1 MAQTVCDVQH
11 TAEKHPRGGRR
22 TAPQPTLRGPS
33 CNYAGIRCSLNK
45 KVRMQTNF
53 QEYKLSS
60 NVQMYHIGSRGV
72 EVPPVSC
79 RTLLRG
85 GMGRADDRECG
96 GLVARPE
103 GLCRAG
109 SR

>member
-11 TAEKHPRGGRR
+11 TAEKYPRGGRR
-22 TAPQPTLRGPS
+22 TALQPTLRGAS

-53 QEYKLSS
+53 QKYSLSS

-72 EVPPVSC
+72 EPPA
-79 RTLLRG
+79 RFFATLLSG
-85 GMGRADDRECG
+85 GMGRAVERDYERWF
-96 GLVARPE
+96 ARPV
-103 GLCRAG
+103 G
-109 SR
+109 SVGRNQ